1 MPALEAPED
10 RTITTLY
17 VGNIGENTTEDELRD
32 HFYQFGEL
40 RSITIVSK
48 QQCAFVQFTARS
60 AAEQAA
66 EKSFNKL
73 IIGGRRLN
81 IKWGKSQG
89 QQQIKK
95 DEEEEDGAAANMEP
109 VPGLPGALPSL
120 PEDVANNFFNLGGD
134 GTAPPGMLPPPMMLP
149 PPPMHQQ
156 PGGLPRGPRPGPP
169 PGPRGAPPGG
179 PRPGGP
185 PPMMPPMPP
194 RGGPPPPGVYAVESS
209 YNDLKKF
216 SKFALQK
223 RLLH

>member
-1 MPALEAPED
+1 MNSHK
-10 RTITTLY
+10 ITGLNNCTFL
-17 VGNIGENTTEDELRD
+17 NNTHSHVVSCRD

-109 VPGLPGALPSL
+109 VPGLPGGMCCRVMDMIERGEGQYGKWETSKPTASL
-120 PEDVANNFFNLGGD
+120 QPVLG
-134 GTAPPGMLPPPMMLP
+134 
-149 PPPMHQQ
+149 
-156 PGGLPRGPRPGPP
+156 
-169 PGPRGAPPGG
+169 
-179 PRPGGP
+179 
-185 PPMMPPMPP
+185 
-194 RGGPPPPGVYAVESS
+194 
-209 YNDLKKF
+209 
-216 SKFALQK
+216 
-223 RLLH
+223 